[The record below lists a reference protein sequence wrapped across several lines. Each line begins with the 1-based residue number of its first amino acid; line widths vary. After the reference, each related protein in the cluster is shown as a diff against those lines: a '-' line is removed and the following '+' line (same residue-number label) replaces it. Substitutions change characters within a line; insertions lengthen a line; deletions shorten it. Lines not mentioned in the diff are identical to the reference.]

1 MGYSERQDC
10 RYASLYSITQ
20 LIKQI
25 KNSQLL
31 SSLLWICQ
39 ICKRKKEKKTARE
52 GGQER
57 ERERSLPWG
66 EGEKGDGKEKGRGPC
81 SGMNTAD
88 RAVTVMRLG
97 APGQACPTQATA
109 LALSSYL
116 GVQQEFP
123 NS

>member
-39 ICKRKKEKKTARE
+39 ICKRKKEKKTGRE
-52 GGQER
+52 GGRER
-57 ERERSLPWG
+57 VRERSLLWD
-66 EGEKGDGKEKGRGPC
+66 EYNR
-81 SGMNTAD
+81 
-88 RAVTVMRLG
+88 
-97 APGQACPTQATA
+97 Q
-109 LALSSYL
+109 SSYCDAL
-116 GVQQEFP
+116 KSSRSSLPHSGHSSSTF
-123 NS
+123 

>member
-39 ICKRKKEKKTARE
+39 ICKRKKEKKAGRE
-52 GGQER
+52 GGWER

-66 EGEKGDGKEKGRGPC
+66 EGEESRKEKGKGPC
-81 SGMNTAD
+81 
-88 RAVTVMRLG
+88 
-97 APGQACPTQATA
+97 PGERKRSLP
-109 LALSSYL
+109 
-116 GVQQEFP
+116 
-123 NS
+123 